1 MFVVV
6 VKFGGLFGIIGLDFL
21 VKYNVLIDVSNVIL
35 YLFYFGEVFLFRE
48 DCFYSRCVCVYLIE
62 IVSVFGSSE
71 MFV

>member
-6 VKFGGLFGIIGLDFL
+6 VKFEGLFVIIGLDFL
-21 VKYNVLIDVSNVIL
+21 VKCNGIL

-48 DCFYSRCVCVYLIE
+48 DWFYSRCVCVYLVE